1 MTSHALTSSRYV
13 FENRIGPHTSM
24 ATLEGFSLHLLLSVL
39 YTQVEE
45 LHKSSPS
52 PLFSPSS
59 SWQQEKIKGAKGK
72 LKKQL
77 WVLSAQRT
85 ISVSGFAA
93 AARGLSTVLLSL
105 LSPCALCFP
114 WLHME
119 KDFVCWV
126 KSVKGRIFPS
136 LHPKDCTSFP
146 LMLTH
151 SWKRET
157 KKNNTRVSLGS
168 PLLPFF
174 IALLLPPTRFMDY
187 LLLTGLGWVIWG
199 PIYSDALVCMCHEW
213 CMIRGWRHTHRWH
226 AIGAC
231 SQLHWLVWILKIVQ
245 EHNRLFL
252 HAKISK

>member
-59 SWQQEKIKGAKGK
+59 SWQQDKIKGAKGK

-77 WVLSAQRT
+77 WVLSVQRT

-93 AARGLSTVLLSL
+93 AARGLSAVLLSL

-126 KSVKGRIFPS
+126 KSVNGRIFPL

-157 KKNNTRVSLGS
+157 KKIIPESVLVH
-168 PLLPFF
+168 LFF
-174 IALLLPPTRFMDY
+174 LSLLLCYSHPPDLWTIFY
-187 LLLTGLGWVIWG
+187 
-199 PIYSDALVCMCHEW
+199 
-213 CMIRGWRHTHRWH
+213 
-226 AIGAC
+226 
-231 SQLHWLVWILKIVQ
+231 WLVWVESYKD
-245 EHNRLFL
+245 RFT
-252 HAKISK
+252 AMR